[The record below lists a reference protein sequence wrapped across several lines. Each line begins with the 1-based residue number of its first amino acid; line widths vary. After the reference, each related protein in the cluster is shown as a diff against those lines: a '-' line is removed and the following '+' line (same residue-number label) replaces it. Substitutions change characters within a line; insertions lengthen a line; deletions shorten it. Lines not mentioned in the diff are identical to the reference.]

1 MQKSQGGRPQIQMHP
16 ASVLVRQILVLN
28 EVMEFILR
36 REMDLNETDFQAMQH
51 LMKQRSMSPGEL
63 AKVLHLT
70 AAAITTVID
79 RLVRKGHI
87 IRTPHPTDRRRW
99 LISPSEESVRAA
111 MERLMPM
118 IMDVDNKVRSYDDDE
133 QGVIVDFLGSV
144 VASMGNRVAALD
156 NGRAPIPKTEQSDS
170 RRV

>member
-1 MQKSQGGRPQIQMHP
+1 MQDTPSGRPQVQMHP

-28 EVMEFILR
+28 EVMEFIMR

-70 AAAITTVID
+70 AAATTTVID
-79 RLVRKGHI
+79 RLARKGHI
-87 IRTPHPTDRRRW
+87 TRTPHPTDRRRW
-99 LISPSEESVRAA
+99 LISPSEMSVRAA
-111 MERLMPM
+111 MEKLMPM
-118 IMDVDNKVRSYDDDE
+118 IMDVDNMARSYDGHD

-144 VASMGNRVAALD
+144 VASMDRRVLALEKGAA
-156 NGRAPIPKTEQSDS
+156 NHPATEQGDS
-170 RRV
+170 RKV